1 MNNKSTTLQS
11 KFTKSIC
18 LISIIMACFI
28 SSIYKKILVTPT
40 SQVERL
46 LSAIPLEIFLLIII
60 LMIGYKIGFKNVSL
74 SLPKWK
80 KLYWMIPEVLLIL
93 TILTTIEKPISQ
105 PSNFIIGKLL
115 LLAILVGIY
124 EELLSR
130 GIILHILSRFG
141 GVKRALIFSGLIFG
155 LLHFSNFDG
164 SNGVDTFQ
172 QILETAAAGIY
183 AGVLTLTLRSLIPLI
198 FTHIFFDFFQ
208 FVSMYFNDL
217 NQTTVVNSVSPSLF
231 DISCYILPLLY
242 LLVALVVFMFER
254 KNITEYVQ
262 ELKSKSAEIVVT
274 NFEFYLNILA
284 IVISII
290 TIHQFF

>member
-11 KFTKSIC
+11 KFIKSIC
-18 LISIIMACFI
+18 LVSVIMACLI
-28 SSIYKKILVTPT
+28 PSIYKKILVAPT
-40 SQVERL
+40 TQIEKL
-46 LSAIPLEIFLLIII
+46 LYAIPIELFLVLIV
-60 LMIGYKIGFKNVSL
+60 LMISYKIGFKNVSL

-80 KLYWMIPEVLLIL
+80 KLYWIIPEVLLIV
-93 TILTTIEKPISQ
+93 TIVTTIEKPISQ

-115 LLAILVGIY
+115 FLSILVGIY

-141 GVKRALIFSGLIFG
+141 GVKRALIFSGVIFG
-155 LLHFSNFDG
+155 LFHFSSFDG

-208 FVSMYFNDL
+208 FVSAYFNDL
-217 NQTTVVNSVSPSLF
+217 NQTTVVNSVSPELF

-242 LLVALVVFMFER
+242 LLVALVIFMFER

-262 ELKSKSAEIVVT
+262 ELKSKSSEVVTT
-274 NFEFYLNILA
+274 NFEFYLNIIA
-284 IVISII
+284 IVISIV
-290 TIHQFF
+290 TIHLIF

>member
-11 KFTKSIC
+11 KFIKSIC
-18 LISIIMACFI
+18 LVSVIMACLI
-28 SSIYKKILVTPT
+28 PSIYKKILVAPT
-40 SQVERL
+40 TQIEKL
-46 LSAIPLEIFLLIII
+46 LYAIPIELFLVLIV
-60 LMIGYKIGFKNVSL
+60 LMISYKIGFKNVSL

-80 KLYWMIPEVLLIL
+80 KLYWIIPEVLLIV
-93 TILTTIEKPISQ
+93 TIVTTIEKPISQ

-115 LLAILVGIY
+115 FLSILVGIY

-141 GVKRALIFSGLIFG
+141 GVKRALIFSGVIFG
-155 LLHFSNFDG
+155 LFHFSSFDG

-208 FVSMYFNDL
+208 FVSAYFNDL
-217 NQTTVVNSVSPSLF
+217 NQTTVVNSVSPELF

-242 LLVALVVFMFER
+242 LLVALVIFMFER

-262 ELKSKSAEIVVT
+262 ELKSKSSEVVTT
-274 NFEFYLNILA
+274 NFEFYLNIIE
-284 IVISII
+284 IVISIV
-290 TIHQFF
+290 TIHLIF